1 MLSSGLVGGVGVGVD
16 VDVDVGAFTVSVG
29 DASVVGVAEGVL
41 VVLLSGVGEGVS
53 VPPAEP
59 VGDGVSVVSPAE
71 GVVDGDVDGVV
82 DEAAFTSQVAVS
94 VIVPRNGSLNV

>member
-1 MLSSGLVGGVGVGVD
+1 MFSSGLVGGVGEG

-29 DASVVGVAEGVL
+29 EASVVGVAEGVL
-41 VVLLSGVGEGVS
+41 VVLLSGVGVGVS
-53 VPPAEP
+53 VPAAEP
-59 VGDGVSVVSPAE
+59 VGDGVNVVSPAE

-94 VIVPRNGSLNV
+94 VMVPRNGSLNV